1 MDWINDKIYWTDYGA
16 GKIESSGLNGDNRVT
31 VVSRDYME
39 FKPFNLAV
47 DPHKR

>member
-16 GKIESSGLNGDNRVT
+16 GRIESADLNGDNRVT
-31 VVSRDYME
+31 VVSRNSSI
-39 FKPFNLAV
+39 FKPSNLLV